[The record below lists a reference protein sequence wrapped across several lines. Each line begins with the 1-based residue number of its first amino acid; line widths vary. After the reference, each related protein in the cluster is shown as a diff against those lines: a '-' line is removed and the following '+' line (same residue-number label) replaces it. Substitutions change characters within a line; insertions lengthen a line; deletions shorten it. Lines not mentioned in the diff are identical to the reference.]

1 LVWAAPGQQ
10 PRRIDD
16 AALRNAGKTGEEWLS
31 YGLSP
36 GETRYS
42 PLKQIDTTNVSRL
55 GLNWLYEIGPGGG
68 NQEGTLL
75 MANGTLYGIT
85 NWSIVYAVDAR
96 TGKEKWRWD
105 PEVNHA
111 AVQPKICCGV
121 VNRGIAIYEGNIIA
135 PVIDGRLIALNTET
149 GKPAWEARVAYSQDS
164 YTLTMAPRI
173 AKGKV
178 IIGVAGAEYPVRGY
192 FEAHDA
198 KTGQFVWRTYTVPG
212 DPSKPPENDDMRR
225 AAATWST
232 EGMKMGGG
240 GTVWDGMSYDPDTN
254 LLYVGTGNAGPW
266 TQDARKQ
273 GKDKENLYAASIL
286 AVNADT
292 GRLAWYFQMVP
303 GDEWDF
309 DSVQQLMLAD
319 VTIKGQQRKVIMQA
333 NKNGFYYVI
342 DRVTGKFISG
352 QPFAQVTWARGLNE
366 ETGRP
371 IINNE
376 SYYGTQSIP
385 IAPGPGGAHNWSP
398 MSFNPATGLV
408 YLPASPGGSFNYS
421 SDPNFK
427 YQQGKQNM
435 GISFGGFGRGGAAAA
450 GDAANAAGAAPAAPP
465 KPLPAP
471 PAIGPEP
478 PEGNG
483 RGGVLLAWDIVNQ
496 KERWRAQGGGG
507 IGGGTVTTAGNL
519 VFQVIPDGRLV
530 AYTADKGEKIFDVQT
545 GLRGGMGPPITYML
559 DGKQY
564 VALAGGSGALPTFGP
579 PAGTPPPPPAGG
591 RGAAPGAAPAAT
603 PGATPGATPAA
614 PAGAAAAPA
623 PPAMTPKLLVFML
636 DGKAELPAA
645 PAAR

>member
-1 LVWAAPGQQ
+1 
-10 PRRIDD
+10 
-16 AALRNAGKTGEEWLS
+16 
-31 YGLSP
+31 
-36 GETRYS
+36 
-42 PLKQIDTTNVSRL
+42 
-55 GLNWLYEIGPGGG
+55 
-68 NQEGTLL
+68 
-75 MANGTLYGIT
+75 MA
-85 NWSIVYAVDAR
+85 
-96 TGKEKWRWD
+96 
-105 PEVNHA
+105 
-111 AVQPKICCGV
+111 
-121 VNRGIAIYEGNIIA
+121 
-135 PVIDGRLIALNTET
+135 
-149 GKPAWEARVAYSQDS
+149 
-164 YTLTMAPRI
+164 
-173 AKGKV
+173 
-178 IIGVAGAEYPVRGY
+178 
-192 FEAHDA
+192 
-198 KTGQFVWRTYTVPG
+198 
-212 DPSKPPENDDMRR
+212 
-225 AAATWST
+225 
-232 EGMKMGGG
+232 
-240 GTVWDGMSYDPDTN
+240 YDPDAD
-254 LLYVGTGNAGPW
+254 LFYVGTGNAGPW
-266 TQDARKQ
+266 SQDARQQ

-286 AVNADT
+286 AVKPDT

-309 DSVQQLMLAD
+309 DSVQQLLLAD
-319 VTIKGQQRKVIMQA
+319 VVIKGQQRKVIMQA

-366 ETGRP
+366 ETGKP

-376 SYYGTQSIP
+376 SYYGKQSIP

-435 GISFGGFGRGGAAAA
+435 GITFGGFGRGGAAAA

-471 PAIGPEP
+471 PAIGPTP

-483 RGGVLLAWDIVNQ
+483 RGGVLLAWDVVAQ

-530 AYTADKGEKIFDVQT
+530 AYTADKGDKVLDVQT

-579 PAGTPPPPPAGG
+579 PAGGRGPAPAAPAPAGG
-591 RGAAPGAAPAAT
+591 AGPAPATPPAPAAPAPAAPAA
-603 PGATPGATPAA
+603 GATP
-614 PAGAAAAPA
+614 PAGF
-623 PPAMTPKLLVFML
+623 PPPGPQVTPKLLVFAL
-636 DGKAELPAA
+636 DGKATLPGA
-645 PAAR
+645 PAQ